1 MTTETSQ
8 HGSLPLLDSWLAQ
21 LTATERNLLRAHAN
35 DTDLPSDVVD
45 LINTGPL
52 SPMQVNDRPTH
63 SETIG
68 MPPQIATALGSMS
81 EPET

>member
-8 HGSLPLLDSWLAQ
+8 HGSLPLLEAWLAQ
-21 LTATERNLLRAHAN
+21 LTATERNLLRAHAH

-52 SPMQVNDRPTH
+52 SPMQVNDLPAR

-68 MPPQIATALGSMS
+68 MPPQIATALGSIS